1 MSHYIGKS
9 ILISLFLFAA
19 FNLNASQPYVLSEKE
34 NEIVVKT
41 SGYSLVLKKNPF
53 QIKTLKGDREILV
66 CNELFVGRQSN
77 EYPSKAIRNWH
88 STGSL
93 IEVEVETSG
102 VPVSLFFQFEAS
114 NINIEVKTKDFVNN
128 DKIGFRFAVESSGHW
143 YGANVTSAQY
153 WPLETGKFSKDPFY
167 ATSNQTSPIWLT
179 SNGAILFA
187 DTYNTMGFDMNSV
200 RQGIFEFHVKKTKG
214 FNWKVI
220 VGENIR
226 DAYFNMIN
234 IVGKPHTV
242 PPREYFVLP
251 IFNTWIEF
259 QTKVNQEDI
268 ISYVDQIKKNN
279 FPASVFDIDDKW
291 TSRYG
296 DMEFDSVKFPDPGK
310 LMLDLRTSGMKV
322 ALWVTPFI
330 EKDAKNY
337 QIALNNKYLI
347 MDETGAQPYVAKWW
361 NGYAALVDLSNPKA
375 HEWFLGLL
383 KNLQVKYGVDG
394 FKLDAG
400 DAEFL
405 NKPFKSYGNITAN
418 QYTDLFAELGNYFE
432 INELRVSWLTQKDGL
447 VQRLRDKAPTW
458 SIKDGIGSLVPHAMC
473 QSLIGY
479 SFLCPDMIGG
489 GLDGGFKDKDF
500 KGMDMEM
507 FVRWTQASALMP
519 MMQFSYAPWKLDEK
533 YVAICRKYAELHTSF
548 GNYIYDLALQT
559 RIDGTPVVRP
569 LFFDFPE
576 DPKTYLI
583 SNQFMLGDRIMVAPV
598 LEKGKVDRDIYLP
611 DGTWSD
617 FWSGKIYS
625 GGQTIK
631 YPAPI
636 DILPVLVRIL

>member
-1 MSHYIGKS
+1 MNNNMMKT
-9 ILISLFLFAA
+9 ILVSMILFVSY
-19 FNLNASQPYVLSEKE
+19 NLHARQPFVLSETDKE
-34 NEIVVKT
+34 IFAKT
-41 SGYSLVLKKNPF
+41 SGYTLAIQKNPF

-66 CNELFVGRQSN
+66 CNELYVARQSK
-77 EYPSKAIRNWH
+77 EYLSEGIKNWH
-88 STGSL
+88 LTGDL
-93 IEVEVETSG
+93 LEIEVETSG
-102 VPVSLFFQFEAS
+102 IPVSMFFQFEAS
-114 NINIEVKTKDFVNN
+114 NINIEAKTNDFANN
-128 DKIGFRFAVESSGHW
+128 DKIGFRFVVEKSGHW

-153 WPLETGKFSKDPFY
+153 WPLETAKFSKDPFY
-167 ATSNQTSPIWLT
+167 ATSNQASPIWLT

-187 DTYNTMGFDMNSV
+187 DTYNTMGFSMNTV
-200 RQGIFEFHVKKTKG
+200 RQGTFEFHVKKTKG
-214 FNWKVI
+214 FNWKII

-226 DAYFNMIN
+226 EAYYSMIN
-234 IVGKPHTV
+234 IVGKPGTI
-242 PPREYFVLP
+242 PPREYFVYP

-259 QTKVNQEDI
+259 LTKVNQNDI
-268 ISYVDQIKKNN
+268 IGYVNQIKKNN
-279 FPASVFDIDDKW
+279 FPVSVFDIDDKW

-296 DMEFDSVKFPDPGK
+296 DMAFDSVKFPDPEK
-310 LMLDLRTSGMKV
+310 LMNDLRNAGLKV
-322 ALWVTPFI
+322 ALWITPFI

-337 QIALNNKYLI
+337 QIALNNNYLI
-347 MDETGAQPYVAKWW
+347 MDEAGAQPYIARWW
-361 NGYAALVDLSNPKA
+361 NGYAAMVDLSNPKA
-375 HEWFLGLL
+375 HEWFLGML
-383 KNLQVKYGVDG
+383 KNLQVNYGVDG

-432 INELRVSWLTQKDGL
+432 INELRVSWLTQNDGL

-458 SIKDGIGSLVPHAMC
+458 SINDGIGSLVPHAMC

-489 GLDGGFKDKDF
+489 GLDGGFKDKNF

-533 YVAICRKYAELHTSF
+533 SVAICRKYADLHTAF
-548 GNYIYDLALQT
+548 GNYIYDLALRT
-559 RIDGTPVVRP
+559 KIDGTPIVRP

-576 DPKTYLI
+576 DLQTYII

-598 LEKGKVDRDIYLP
+598 LEKGKVERNIYLP
-611 DGTWSD
+611 GGTWSD
-617 FWSGKIYS
+617 FWSGKLYN
-625 GGQTIK
+625 GGQTIN
-631 YPAPI
+631 YQAPI
-636 DILPVLVRIL
+636 DILPVLIRIL